1 MMFTTGDLALPP
13 AVHRQETLPESQ
25 SFHSCQGWYVSIKHP
40 IECGLAVL
48 LLILTFPLFLL
59 AAIAIKLTSR
69 GPILYSQTR
78 LGRRG
83 RPYPIFKIRTMYHD
97 CERKSGICWSSKGDP
112 RVTPV
117 GRFLRATHIDELP
130 QLWNILRGDMSLVGP
145 RPERPEFLPGLEE
158 KLLRYRERLSVRP
171 GITGLAQ
178 VQLPAD
184 TDIESVRRKL
194 AQDLLY
200 IQTLSFWLD
209 VRIMISTVLH
219 VLGLKFVVGR
229 FLLTPPALADM
240 HPGQKGRSKKFLYR
254 HRCWASV
261 PQPPAPPRRCHWNP
275 VLE

>member
-1 MMFTTGDLALPP
+1 
-13 AVHRQETLPESQ
+13 
-25 SFHSCQGWYVSIKHP
+25 
-40 IECGLAVL
+40 
-48 LLILTFPLFLL
+48 
-59 AAIAIKLTSR
+59 
-69 GPILYSQTR
+69 
-78 LGRRG
+78 
-83 RPYPIFKIRTMYHD
+83 
-97 CERKSGICWSSKGDP
+97 
-112 RVTPV
+112 
-117 GRFLRATHIDELP
+117 
-130 QLWNILRGDMSLVGP
+130 MSLVGP

-158 KLLRYRERLSVRP
+158 KLLHTRERLSVRP

-209 VRIMISTVLH
+209 VPIMISTVLH

-240 HPGQKGRSKKFLYR
+240 HPAQRKDGRRSSCIAIVAGRLSHNRRPR
-254 HRCWASV
+254 HAG
-261 PQPPAPPRRCHWNP
+261 AIGIA